1 MLINKGVS
9 EGEVVTMKLMS
20 GEEVLSRLVSVGP
33 MSYRV
38 SKPMVLTMGPQGVG
52 MIPYMITSDP
62 GGEVEI
68 KNAAIAAVTATEKGP
83 ADQYVQTT
91 TGIKMV

>member
-1 MLINKGVS
+1 MLINKGVT
-9 EGEVVTMKLMS
+9 EGEIVTMKLMS
-20 GEEVLSRLVSVGP
+20 GEEVLSKLVTLGP

-68 KNAAIAAVTATEKGP
+68 KTAAIAAIANTEQGP
-83 ADQYVQTT
+83 AKQYVETT
-91 TGIKMV
+91 TNIKMI